1 MQNNNLQNTC
11 AIILCGGKGS
21 RLGPLGKKKNK
32 TLIKYNGY
40 PLIHHLIKYLQ
51 KYSVG
56 KIIIPLGYDGMEIK
70 KYLNK
75 NFKLKELIS
84 FNAGLNTNIINRV
97 KKSLIYID
105 KKIDNIILLNGDSF
119 YKFDLAK
126 LINKKVNSKKI
137 LVNLLS
143 TELKLDYGFIEK
155 KNNRFNFNYKNKKFK
170 KFIDNDGNKNF
181 FYSGIC
187 LIEKSYLK
195 KNLSK
200 IKKNFEIELFNN
212 AAKIKKLGFIY
223 DNSFFFQINYNLD
236 LNSLNDKYQK
246 N

>member
-126 LINKKVNSKKI
+126 LINKKVNSKKLI
-137 LVNLLS
+137 I
-143 TELKLDYGFIEK
+143 K
-155 KNNRFNFNYKNKKFK
+155 RKF
-170 KFIDNDGNKNF
+170 
-181 FYSGIC
+181 
-187 LIEKSYLK
+187 
-195 KNLSK
+195 
-200 IKKNFEIELFNN
+200 
-212 AAKIKKLGFIY
+212 
-223 DNSFFFQINYNLD
+223 
-236 LNSLNDKYQK
+236 NSLNARYT
-246 N
+246 